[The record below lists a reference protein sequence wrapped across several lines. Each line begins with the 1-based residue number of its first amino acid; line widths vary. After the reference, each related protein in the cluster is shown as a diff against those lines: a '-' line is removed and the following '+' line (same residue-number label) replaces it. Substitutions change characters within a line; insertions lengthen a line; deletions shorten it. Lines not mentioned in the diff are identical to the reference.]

1 MPDAPKRRVLL
12 LIPNLDFGGAQRSF
26 SKISIGLTE
35 HCDVDVAVFNT
46 EAGVAFP
53 YGGNLIDLKV
63 AGGGNVVDKA
73 KNFWARISRLKELKR
88 KNRYDACISFL
99 EGADYVNVLSKSGLG
114 ERTVISIRGSKKFD
128 AEITGWRGKLRMD
141 VMIPLS
147 YRRADRIV
155 AVSEGLRDEVLET
168 TPEAAPRVRVIP
180 NFYDN
185 AGIQKLAAESLPA
198 GYDAVFRHP
207 VIINSSRL
215 HIQKDFAGLLN
226 VFALVVKQVPAAR
239 LCIIGDGSLREPL
252 LKQAREDLGLRTHD
266 IWSGVPVDDSYQVYF
281 LGYQDNPFKFL
292 AKANVFAFTS
302 LYEGF
307 PNSLAEAM
315 ICGVASISADCST
328 GPREIMAPNSGP
340 PQQVK
345 TTAEVAPFGILLPL
359 LHQPNQPSLP
369 NPGPLEAEWARVL
382 VELLQDAP
390 RRREMGK
397 LAARRMEDF
406 SKDKVFGQWVD
417 LIDGK

>member
-1 MPDAPKRRVLL
+1 MSDARKRRVLL

-26 SKISIGLTE
+26 SKISIGLQE
-35 HCDVDVAVFNT
+35 QCEVDVAVFNT

-53 YGGNLIDLKV
+53 YGGKLIDLQV
-63 AGGGNVVDKA
+63 AGGGNLLDKA
-73 KNFWARISRLKELKR
+73 QHFWARVSRLKALKQR
-88 KNRYDACISFL
+88 NRYDACISFL
-99 EGADYVNVLSKSGLG
+99 EGADYINILSRTAAG
-114 ERTVISIRGSKKFD
+114 ERTIISIRGSKKFD
-128 AEITGWRGKLRMD
+128 AEIVGWLGKVRMN
-141 VMIPLS
+141 VLIPFS

-155 AVSEGLRDEVLET
+155 AVSEGLRDEVVET
-168 TPEAAPRVRVIP
+168 TPGAAPKVRVIP

-185 AGIQKLAAESLPA
+185 AGIRQLASEPLPA

-226 VFALVVKQVPAAR
+226 VFAQVVRQVPAAR

-252 LKQAREDLGLRTHD
+252 LRQARQELGLRTHD
-266 IWSGVPVDDSYQVYF
+266 IWSGEPVDDSYQVYF
-281 LGYQDNPFKFL
+281 LGYQDNPFRFL
-292 AKANVFAFTS
+292 AKASVFAFTS

-315 ICGVASISADCST
+315 ICGVASVSADCST
-328 GPREIMAPNSGP
+328 GPREIMAPGSGP

-345 TTAEVAPFGILLPL
+345 TTAETTPYGILLPL
-359 LHQPNQPSLP
+359 LNQPNPA
-369 NPGPLEAEWARVL
+369 PLVAEWARVL

-390 RRREMGK
+390 RRREMGQ

-406 SKDKVFGQWVD
+406 SKDKVFGQWLD